1 MKVTSVDRGLLSNNS
16 ALSKLLKIDFVSV
29 TAVAS
34 HKYVISFC
42 VGLELLSARTPLKL
56 FAVYMCVFS
65 LVSPLG
71 IAIGIGIS
79 SAAGTGGDAY
89 TLAVAILQA
98 LAGGTLI
105 YVVVFEVLQRE
116 KSKGVS
122 GMAQLAFVILGFA
135 SLLCIEVFSKSK
147 ILRSF
152 LKLSKLLK

>member
-1 MKVTSVDRGLLSNNS
+1 
-16 ALSKLLKIDFVSV
+16 
-29 TAVAS
+29 
-34 HKYVISFC
+34 
-42 VGLELLSARTPLKL
+42 
-56 FAVYMCVFS
+56 MCVFS